1 MGRSDNEKLIRD
13 SQSSFYDNWYLERG
27 ATPVLVEDTTIIN
40 HLRLSK
46 HSSSFLDAGCGTGRL
61 THQIAINF
69 PNLKVYGLDLSE
81 KSLKVLKNKGAPNI
95 ITKQFDFSKDSI
107 ESIGMNNIETILSMQ
122 MIQHL
127 DKAGA
132 KHAIIELHK
141 ALATNGLLVVELY
154 NYNGYNRI
162 NERKSNK
169 NISKVTEKDLFYE
182 YRYDAL
188 EFRKFALESAP
199 FKSAKVYGCQN
210 ISRRWLNK
218 FPFLKSFD
226 MLLGQTS
233 VSHLFGYYF
242 ICVLEK

>member
-1 MGRSDNEKLIRD
+1 MEKSEYQHMYELE
-13 SQSSFYDNWYLERG
+13 SSYWWYKTLHNI
-27 ATPVLVEDTTIIN
+27 VEKVIVKQKYEK
-40 HLRLSK
+40 SK
-46 HSSSFLDAGCGTGRL
+46 TKILDAGCGTGRL

-218 FPFLKSFD
+218 FPFLFMSKTIIGSSF
-226 MLLGQTS
+226 S
-233 VSHLFGYYF
+233 
-242 ICVLEK
+242 